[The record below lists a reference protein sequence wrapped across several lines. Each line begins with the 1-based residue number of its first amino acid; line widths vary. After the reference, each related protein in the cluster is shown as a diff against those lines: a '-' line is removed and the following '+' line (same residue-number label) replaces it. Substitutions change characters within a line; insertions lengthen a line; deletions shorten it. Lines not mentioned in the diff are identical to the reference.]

1 MTLLQ
6 RIKNKVR
13 ARSIHV
19 AYVDVGSCNGCDIE
33 VLACLAPRYD
43 IEQYGI
49 FVHNNPREADILLV
63 IGAYTPGWEEKLAMV
78 WEKIPDPKAAVSIGN
93 CPISGCLF
101 DRKGSFVDPP
111 VKKHIP
117 IAAEVPGCPP
127 RPTEILQAILA
138 CTRFGLC
145 QLGGGTPMKRTV
157 DVNIPLGPIHPC
169 FKEPA
174 RLKCEAKGERI
185 IGAEVELGYMKKG
198 IERIMKG
205 RPWQEVMFLAERVC
219 GICSVIHNMVFIE
232 AMEQISG
239 IAVPPRAAY
248 LRVIAN
254 ELDRMQ
260 SHLLANFS
268 YCYTIEHET
277 LGMYLLDLREQVMDE
292 LERLTGARV
301 TCAYI
306 IPGGVRCDIPRENA
320 ELLHASLERIEHD
333 LSRYAGMFAGGPMI
347 ALRSRNVGLL
357 TKEAAQRAHVVG
369 PTARASGIPVDC
381 RLNHPTYRLLG
392 FTAGQPR
399 GLR

>member
-1 MTLLQ
+1 
-6 RIKNKVR
+6 
-13 ARSIHV
+13 
-19 AYVDVGSCNGCDIE
+19 
-33 VLACLAPRYD
+33 
-43 IEQYGI
+43 
-49 FVHNNPREADILLV
+49 
-63 IGAYTPGWEEKLAMV
+63 
-78 WEKIPDPKAAVSIGN
+78 
-93 CPISGCLF
+93 
-101 DRKGSFVDPP
+101 
-111 VKKHIP
+111 
-117 IAAEVPGCPP
+117 
-127 RPTEILQAILA
+127 
-138 CTRFGLC
+138 
-145 QLGGGTPMKRTV
+145 MKRTV

-185 IGAEVELGYMKKG
+185 VAAEVELGYMKKG

-239 IAVPPRAAY
+239 IPVPPRAAY

-277 LGMYLLDLREQVMDE
+277 LGMYLLDVRELVMDQLE
-292 LERLTGARV
+292 LLTGARV

-306 IPGGVRCDIPRENA
+306 IPGGVRCDIAGEDT
-320 ELLHASLERIEHD
+320 ELLTKSLDRIEQD
-333 LSRYAGMFAGGPMI
+333 LRRYAGMFSDGPMI
-347 ALRSRNVGLL
+347 ALRSRGIGLL
-357 TKEAAQRAHVVG
+357 TREAAQRAHAVG

-381 RLNHPTYRLLG
+381 RLNHPTYRQLG
-392 FTAGQPR
+392 FAPVHRADCDNFARVMVRFDEVFQSIGLIRKCLRDLPAGVIRGGGVCTAGETRYSGEAPR
-399 GLR
+399 GELTYFIRSDEYGRIIDIQIQTPSIMNIEACCHEMIIGADSIADVTSTFVSADPCIACTER

>member
-1 MTLLQ
+1 
-6 RIKNKVR
+6 
-13 ARSIHV
+13 
-19 AYVDVGSCNGCDIE
+19 
-33 VLACLAPRYD
+33 
-43 IEQYGI
+43 
-49 FVHNNPREADILLV
+49 
-63 IGAYTPGWEEKLAMV
+63 
-78 WEKIPDPKAAVSIGN
+78 
-93 CPISGCLF
+93 
-101 DRKGSFVDPP
+101 
-111 VKKHIP
+111 
-117 IAAEVPGCPP
+117 
-127 RPTEILQAILA
+127 
-138 CTRFGLC
+138 
-145 QLGGGTPMKRTV
+145 MKRVV

-185 IGAEVELGYMKKG
+185 IGVEVELGYMKKG

-239 IAVPPRAAY
+239 IAVPPRAAR

-277 LGMYLLDLREQVMDE
+277 LGMYLLNLREQVMDD

-306 IPGGVRCDIPRENA
+306 IPGGVRCDLRKEEA
-320 ELLHASLERIEHD
+320 AALLASLERMEGD
-333 LSRYAGMFAGGPMI
+333 LRRYTGMFENGPMI
-347 ALRSRNVGLL
+347 ALRSRGVGIL
-357 TKEAAQRAHVVG
+357 TPDAAERAHAVG
-369 PTARASGIPVDC
+369 PTARASGIAVDC
-381 RLNHPTYRLLG
+381 RMNHPTYRQLG
-392 FTAGQPR
+392 FAPVTRPDRDNFARVMVRFDEVFQSIGLIRKCLTDLPNGVVRGRGVCTAGEVRYSGEAPR
-399 GLR
+399 GELTYFIRSDEFGRIVEIQIQTPSIMNIEACCHEMIIGSDSIADVTATFISADPCIACTER

>member
-1 MTLLQ
+1 
-6 RIKNKVR
+6 
-13 ARSIHV
+13 
-19 AYVDVGSCNGCDIE
+19 
-33 VLACLAPRYD
+33 
-43 IEQYGI
+43 
-49 FVHNNPREADILLV
+49 
-63 IGAYTPGWEEKLAMV
+63 
-78 WEKIPDPKAAVSIGN
+78 
-93 CPISGCLF
+93 
-101 DRKGSFVDPP
+101 
-111 VKKHIP
+111 
-117 IAAEVPGCPP
+117 
-127 RPTEILQAILA
+127 
-138 CTRFGLC
+138 
-145 QLGGGTPMKRTV
+145 MKRTV

-185 IGAEVELGYMKKG
+185 VAAEVELGYMKKG

-239 IAVPPRAAY
+239 ITVPPRAAY

-306 IPGGVRCDIPRENA
+306 IPGGVRCDIPRPDA
-320 ELLHASLERIEHD
+320 ELLQAALDRIERD
-333 LSRYAGMFAGGPMI
+333 LHRYSGMFAEGPMI
-347 ALRSRNVGLL
+347 ALRSRGVGIL
-357 TKEAAQRAHVVG
+357 TQEAAHRAHVVG
-369 PTARASGIPVDC
+369 PTARASGIAVDC
-381 RLNHPTYRLLG
+381 RVNHPTYRHLG
-392 FTAGQPR
+392 FVPVSRPDCDNFARVMLRFDEVFQSIGLIRKCLTNLPKGVIRGGGVCKAGETRYSGEAPR
-399 GLR
+399 GELTYFIKSDEFGRIVEIQIQTPSIMNIEACCHEMIIGADSIADVTSTFVSADPCIACTER

>member
-1 MTLLQ
+1 
-6 RIKNKVR
+6 
-13 ARSIHV
+13 
-19 AYVDVGSCNGCDIE
+19 
-33 VLACLAPRYD
+33 
-43 IEQYGI
+43 
-49 FVHNNPREADILLV
+49 
-63 IGAYTPGWEEKLAMV
+63 
-78 WEKIPDPKAAVSIGN
+78 
-93 CPISGCLF
+93 
-101 DRKGSFVDPP
+101 
-111 VKKHIP
+111 
-117 IAAEVPGCPP
+117 
-127 RPTEILQAILA
+127 
-138 CTRFGLC
+138 
-145 QLGGGTPMKRTV
+145 MKRTV

-185 IGAEVELGYMKKG
+185 VSAEVELGYMKKG

-239 IAVPPRAAY
+239 ISVPPRAAS

-306 IPGGVRCDIPRENA
+306 IPGGVRCDILPENA
-320 ELLHASLERIEHD
+320 ELLQASLDRIERD
-333 LSRYAGMFAGGPMI
+333 LRRYAGMFADGPMI
-347 ALRSRNVGLL
+347 GLRSRGVGIL
-357 TKEAAQRAHVVG
+357 TPEAAQRAHAVG
-369 PTARASGIPVDC
+369 PTARASGITIDC
-381 RLNHPTYRLLG
+381 RVNHPTYKQLG
-392 FTAGQPR
+392 FVPVSRTDCDNYARIMVRFDEVAQSISLIRKSLQDLPAGIIRGGGICKAGETRYSGEAPR
-399 GLR
+399 GELTYFIKSDEFGRILEIQIQTPSIMNIEACCHEMIIGVDSIADVTSTFVSSDPCIACTER